1 MKTCS
6 KCGKFQAGEEF
17 YVSPEGHLSS
27 QCRSCHRQY
36 MKDAYWR
43 DSIKREEKV
52 MYQRIYA
59 RMKRR
64 AA

>member
-1 MKTCS
+1 MKKCS
-6 KCGKFQAGEEF
+6 KCGKFRAGEEF
-17 YVSPEGHLSS
+17 YASSEGHLSS
-27 QCRSCHRQY
+27 QCRSCHRKY

-43 DSIKREEKV
+43 DPIKREEKV